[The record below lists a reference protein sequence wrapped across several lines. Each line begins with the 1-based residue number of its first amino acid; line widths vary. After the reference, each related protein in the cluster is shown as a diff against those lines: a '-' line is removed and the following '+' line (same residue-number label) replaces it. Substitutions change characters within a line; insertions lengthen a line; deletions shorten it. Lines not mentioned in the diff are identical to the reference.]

1 MKWQIGHFFAI
12 KVWLK
17 NSFGRQRGEH
27 WKGNL
32 ELVCPFQDKIPGDVG
47 KTLLRRRGMR
57 PVPNVRRG
65 YEDTKVWLLA
75 SAIPGFVMIFFCFFS
90 EPFPLK
96 DSISQK
102 FLYRQICA
110 AKYSVVRSYRH
121 SDHLVLTGCTRMPGK
136 GSKFCWEHQV
146 VVKKPLKVIS
156 NVLLQEEETPCHLA
170 SELSRETVKE
180 LIHTQHEEFP
190 KA

>member
-1 MKWQIGHFFAI
+1 MKSKHWEEEWLLDFISFFQLRDGRRSAAWVMREEVGTGFFDLLVSGAQSEVNSMKIKSHEMTNWSFFAI

-75 SAIPGFVMIFFCFFS
+75 SAIPGFVMIFFFFRNQS
-90 EPFPLK
+90 EVFMSK
-96 DSISQK
+96 I
-102 FLYRQICA
+102 
-110 AKYSVVRSYRH
+110 
-121 SDHLVLTGCTRMPGK
+121 LVLNFGLIIDL
-136 GSKFCWEHQV
+136 KF
-146 VVKKPLKVIS
+146 S
-156 NVLLQEEETPCHLA
+156 NFQN
-170 SELSRETVKE
+170 
-180 LIHTQHEEFP
+180 
-190 KA
+190 